1 MAWITSFERKAGSGK
16 LHPTQL
22 VAHVKVFRTE
32 GDLPIIQ
39 IDTLGSED
47 REKPHKQS
55 QTIQI
60 GEESAR
66 QLYLILKETYGF

>member
-1 MAWITSFERKAGSGK
+1 
-16 LHPTQL
+16 
-22 VAHVKVFRTE
+22 
-32 GDLPIIQ
+32 
-39 IDTLGSED
+39 LGSED

-55 QTIQI
+55 QRIQI